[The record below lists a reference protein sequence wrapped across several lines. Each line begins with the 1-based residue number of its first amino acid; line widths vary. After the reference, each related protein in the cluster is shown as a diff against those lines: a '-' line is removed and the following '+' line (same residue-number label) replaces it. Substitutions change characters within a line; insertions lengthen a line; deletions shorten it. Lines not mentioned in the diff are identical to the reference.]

1 MGTHN
6 KCPQVHPAI
15 TKQEPDIRG
24 NPKPTCGAADG
35 NRGTS
40 VGIDFEYGIGRY
52 RKHSS
57 IDTE

>member
-6 KCPQVHPAI
+6 ECSQVYPAI

-40 VGIDFEYGIGRY
+40 VGINFEDGI
-52 RKHSS
+52 
-57 IDTE
+57 